1 MTLFD
6 FQTSESHLAGET
18 VRYRRWS
25 QTTFKV
31 DPVRHQG
38 VCDPASRWIP
48 SVIKVDAIHLQG
60 RSRSTSMRS
69 RTTLKVDPVPHEC
82 GREPPSRWIP
92 FHHQGGCDPPSRW
105 IPSVIKVDAIH
116 LQGRSRS
123 TSMRSR
129 TTLKVDP
136 VPHECG
142 REQP

>member
-38 VCDPASRWIP
+38 VCD
-48 SVIKVDAIHLQG
+48 
-60 RSRSTSMRS
+60 
-69 RTTLKVDPVPHEC
+69 
-82 GREPPSRWIP
+82 PPSRWIP

-142 REQP
+142 REP